1 MLVLEEKMK
10 TTFTDSFQLKRA
22 YKRAKMCINF
32 YLFSQ
37 SLAILGCLAISVY
50 VLVYFMHGN
59 CTKMTRV
66 IFVFRVTCVFYRL
79 LTLKKCKNLRPTGG
93 QNKERKETAR

>member
-1 MLVLEEKMK
+1 MK

-22 YKRAKMCINF
+22 YKRAKMFIHF
-32 YLFSQ
+32 YLFKWS
-37 SLAILGCLAISVY
+37 SAILGCPVISVY
-50 VLVYFMHGN
+50 VLVYFMHAN
-59 CTKMTRV
+59 YTKMTRV

-79 LTLKKCKNLRPTGG
+79 VTLKKCKNLRPTGC